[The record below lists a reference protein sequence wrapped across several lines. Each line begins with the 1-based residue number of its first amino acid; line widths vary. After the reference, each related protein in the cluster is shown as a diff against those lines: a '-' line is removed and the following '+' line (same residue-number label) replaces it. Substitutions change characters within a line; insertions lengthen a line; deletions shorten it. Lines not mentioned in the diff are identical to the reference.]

1 MTRKE
6 KRKQEK
12 FQRIIGAYMSLSD
25 VERRKQLIAYMD
37 SLIRTDIERISRE
50 LQDEIDAQ

>member
-12 FQRIIGAYMSLSD
+12 FQRIIGDYMSLSD
-25 VERRKQLIAYMD
+25 AERRKQLIAYMD